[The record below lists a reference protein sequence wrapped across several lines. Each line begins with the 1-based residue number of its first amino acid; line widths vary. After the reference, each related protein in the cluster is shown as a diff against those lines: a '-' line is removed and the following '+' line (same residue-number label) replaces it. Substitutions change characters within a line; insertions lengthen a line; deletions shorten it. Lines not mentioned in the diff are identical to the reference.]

1 MARAAKSK
9 KRSSAAPQSIHKA
22 HGVIS
27 PRVQRVGPEHF
38 GIVCVDCA
46 KARSK
51 WMLTDF
57 YGRVLVPPTEVE
69 HTQACLTAMIGSL
82 RSALEQAGIRDQI
95 VVIERTGR
103 YHRTIQHAFAKA
115 GFEVRI
121 MHPLT
126 TKQHRQPANP
136 GNKTDDTD
144 LAAMQRG
151 AVNGFGLLEP
161 PADPLSIRLQL
172 LARHR
177 RDLVEKTVALRCA
190 ARSTNIFMRLC
201 QDTATVLK
209 TSMMR
214 GFRCRSPDS
223 LAQPRPSSK
232 QACRG

>member
-1 MARAAKSK
+1 MARAPKPK
-9 KRSSAAPQSIHKA
+9 KRSSPAPQTIHKPR
-22 HGVIS
+22 GVIS

-57 YGRVLVPPTEVE
+57 YGRILVPPTEVE
-69 HTQACLTAMIGSL
+69 HTQACFAAMIERL
-82 RSALEQAGIRDQI
+82 RTALEQAGIRDQI

-103 YHRTIQHAFAKA
+103 YHRPVQRAFAKA

-121 MHPLT
+121 IHPLT

-177 RDLVEKTVALRCA
+177 RDL
-190 ARSTNIFMRLC
+190 
-201 QDTATVLK
+201 
-209 TSMMR
+209 
-214 GFRCRSPDS
+214 
-223 LAQPRPSSK
+223 AQPDPRTSLCDY
-232 QACRG
+232 ARI

>member
-1 MARAAKSK
+1 M
-9 KRSSAAPQSIHKA
+9 
-22 HGVIS
+22 
-27 PRVQRVGPEHF
+27 
-38 GIVCVDCA
+38 
-46 KARSK
+46 
-51 WMLTDF
+51 
-57 YGRVLVPPTEVE
+57 
-69 HTQACLTAMIGSL
+69 
-82 RSALEQAGIRDQI
+82 
-95 VVIERTGR
+95 VIERTGR

-177 RDLVEKTVALRCA
+177 RDLVEKTVALRSQIHEHLHAIMPGYSNCFEDIYDA
-190 ARSTNIFMRLC
+190 
-201 QDTATVLK
+201 QDSAVDRPTVWL
-209 TSMMR
+209 SR
-214 GFRCRSPDS
+214 GHPPSRRAGADRP
-223 LAQPRPSSK
+223 APPR
-232 QACRG
+232 

>member
-1 MARAAKSK
+1 MARAPKSK
-9 KRSSAAPQSIHKA
+9 KRSAPAPQTIHKA
-22 HGVIS
+22 RGVIS

-57 YGRVLVPPTEVE
+57 YGRILVPPTEVE
-69 HTQACLTAMIGSL
+69 HTQACFASMIERL

-103 YHRTIQHAFAKA
+103 YHRPIQRTFAKA

-121 MHPLT
+121 IHPLT

-151 AVNGFGLLEP
+151 RRQWF
-161 PADPLSIRLQL
+161 R
-172 LARHR
+172 LAR
-177 RDLVEKTVALRCA
+177 
-190 ARSTNIFMRLC
+190 
-201 QDTATVLK
+201 
-209 TSMMR
+209 TS
-214 GFRCRSPDS
+214 GRSPLD
-223 LAQPRPSSK
+223 PSPT
-232 QACRG
+232 AGAAPA